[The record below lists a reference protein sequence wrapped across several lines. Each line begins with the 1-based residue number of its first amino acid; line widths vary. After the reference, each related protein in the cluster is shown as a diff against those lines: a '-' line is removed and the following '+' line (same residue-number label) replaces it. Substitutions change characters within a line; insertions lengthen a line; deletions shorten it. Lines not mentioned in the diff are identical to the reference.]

1 MQQSSLQLSK
11 EMVLFW
17 IKRARE
23 LGATHIV
30 LMYDTED
37 KEEYPVF
44 IEKSEDLEEKLKK
57 LRLSEGKQEI
67 REVIDI

>member
-1 MQQSSLQLSK
+1 
-11 EMVLFW
+11 
-17 IKRARE
+17 
-23 LGATHIV
+23 
-30 LMYDTED
+30 MYDTED

-57 LRLSEGKQEI
+57 LRLSEGRQEI

>member
-57 LRLSEGKQEI
+57 LRLSEGQEI